1 MRQVA
6 LEVSGRPD
14 GGTREVLKKMYVLED
29 AARRDARVNGP
40 FDTAQMREMHEEGL
54 RGYTYL
60 EREDLS

>member
-40 FDTAQMREMHEEGL
+40 FDTVAENEHHRRLMGILQVA
-54 RGYTYL
+54 
-60 EREDLS
+60 